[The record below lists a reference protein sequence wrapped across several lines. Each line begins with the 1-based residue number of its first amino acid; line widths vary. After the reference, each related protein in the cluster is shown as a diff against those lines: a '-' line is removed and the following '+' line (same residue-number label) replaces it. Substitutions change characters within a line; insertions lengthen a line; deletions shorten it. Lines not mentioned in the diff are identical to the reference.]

1 MTTAFGTVWR
11 FSVSTRPDQRGIGSH
26 RSVVVVA
33 ADLPTR
39 PLARSLII
47 RLPVRSS
54 LRSAIEVTQART
66 KASKRLVGPSV
77 RPLSMSPRRPSS
89 RVTAFTNHD
98 PLCRD
103 IQQNQCRSRRS
114 SSSFLPPG
122 PVVHRVRPSIAMIR
136 HHFPPV
142 FSRRR
147 CRRHVF
153 ARLIWPSLPPI
164 LPPFFPST
172 PSVAS
177 YGRNVATAVA
187 VDLSVGREQPMPQF
201 VEARAGAG
209 TVSRQVTASAATR
222 PARRPILHV
231 EKSRKCRRGGGAG
244 RRKRRNKGVGR
255 APASY

>member
-1 MTTAFGTVWR
+1 MAAIV
-11 FSVSTRPDQRGIGSH
+11 
-26 RSVVVVA
+26 RSWSW
-33 ADLPTR
+33 PR
-39 PLARSLII
+39 ICPLARSLAHH
-47 RLPVRSS
+47 P
-54 LRSAIEVTQART
+54 
-66 KASKRLVGPSV
+66 
-77 RPLSMSPRRPSS
+77 
-89 RVTAFTNHD
+89 
-98 PLCRD
+98 
-103 IQQNQCRSRRS
+103 
-114 SSSFLPPG
+114 PPG
-122 PVVHRVRPSIAMIR
+122 PVVPPFCDRSHSGTNGGEQAVGWSVRPSAVHVATSSVQSCDRLHESRPSLPRHSAKSMSQSPFLLFLSSSRPLVRRVRPSIAMIR

-142 FSRRR
+142 FNRRR

-177 YGRNVATAVA
+177 YGRNVATAAA

-222 PARRPILHV
+222 PSRRPILHV

-244 RRKRRNKGVGR
+244 RRKR
-255 APASY
+255 S

>member
-1 MTTAFGTVWR
+1 M
-11 FSVSTRPDQRGIGSH
+11 
-26 RSVVVVA
+26 
-33 ADLPTR
+33 PTR

-77 RPLSMSPRRPSS
+77 LLMSMSPRRPSS

-122 PVVHRVRPSIAMIR
+122 PVRASVRRVRPSIAMIR

-142 FSRRR
+142 FNRRR

-177 YGRNVATAVA
+177 YGRNVATAAA
-187 VDLSVGREQPMPQF
+187 VDLSVGREQPMRLCHNLSKRGRPR
-201 VEARAGAG
+201 ARCR
-209 TVSRQVTASAATR
+209 VRSLRVR
-222 PARRPILHV
+222 P
-231 EKSRKCRRGGGAG
+231 RG
-244 RRKRRNKGVGR
+244 
-255 APASY
+255 

>member
-1 MTTAFGTVWR
+1 MAAIV
-11 FSVSTRPDQRGIGSH
+11 
-26 RSVVVVA
+26 RSWSW
-33 ADLPTR
+33 PR
-39 PLARSLII
+39 ICPLARSLA
-47 RLPVRSS
+47 RSS
-54 LRSAIEVTQART
+54 SASRSGRPSVLRSKSLRHERRR
-66 KASKRLVGPSV
+66 ASGWLVRPSV

-122 PVVHRVRPSIAMIR
+122 HVVRRVRPSIAMIR

-177 YGRNVATAVA
+177 YGRNVATAAA
-187 VDLSVGREQPMPQF
+187 VEQPMPQF